1 MKGLKELFQMSRQ
14 ERRGTIVV
22 LALIAVL
29 LVGTLVV
36 RSCGKDRSGYI
47 VEQDEIEQFE
57 AATDTVTVTVE
68 KTLKKKKR
76 QHTKRTKKHRSAPK
90 KSRPEDKPRR
100 LDPVPQF

>member
-47 VEQDEIEQFE
+47 VEPDEIEQFE
-57 AATDTVTVTVE
+57 VATDSVTVTVE

-76 QHTKRTKKHRSAPK
+76 KHIKRTKQRRSGPK

>member
-1 MKGLKELFQMSRQ
+1 MSRR

-36 RSCGKDRSGYI
+36 RSCGKDPS
-47 VEQDEIEQFE
+47 VNLVSPDEIEQFE
-57 AATDTVTVTVE
+57 ATADSVTITVE
-68 KTLKKKKR
+68 KPSKKKKR
-76 QHTKRTKKHRSAPK
+76 QHTKRTNQRRSDPK

>member
-57 AATDTVTVTVE
+57 AATDSVTVTVD
-68 KTLKKKKR
+68 KPFKKKKQ
-76 QHTKRTKKHRSAPK
+76 QHTKRTKKHRSTPK

>member
-57 AATDTVTVTVE
+57 VATDSVTVTVE

-76 QHTKRTKKHRSAPK
+76 QHTKRTKQRRSAPK
-90 KSRPEDKPRR
+90 KSRPKDEPRR

>member
-1 MKGLKELFQMSRQ
+1 MRDLKEPFQMSRR

-22 LALIAVL
+22 LTLIAVI

-36 RSCGKDRSGYI
+36 RSCGKGQSGSF
-47 VEQDEIEQFE
+47 VTPDEIEQFE
-57 AATDTVTVTVE
+57 ATADSVTITVE
-68 KTLKKKKR
+68 KPTKKKKR
-76 QHTKRTKKHRSAPK
+76 QHTKRTNQRRSDPK

>member
-36 RSCGKDRSGYI
+36 RSCGKDRSGYF

-57 AATDTVTVTVE
+57 AATDSVTVTVD
-68 KTLKKKKR
+68 KPLKKKNQ
-76 QHTKRTKKHRSAPK
+76 QHAKRTKQRRSAPK
-90 KSRPEDKPRR
+90 KSRPKDEPRR

>member
-29 LVGTLVV
+29 LVGTLVI
-36 RSCGKDRSGYI
+36 RSCGEDRSEDF
-47 VEQDEIEQFE
+47 VESDEIEQFE
-57 AATDTVTVTVE
+57 VATDTVTVTVE
-68 KTLKKKKR
+68 KNIKKKKR
-76 QHTKRTKKHRSAPK
+76 QYTKRTKQRRSAPK
-90 KSRPEDKPRR
+90 KSRPKDEPRR